1 MNKNI
6 IKSLL
11 SIAAVAL
18 MWGCE
23 TGYYNENYL
32 DGYQNNNEITDVRN
46 IELTL
51 DADHY
56 AAIAKN
62 STNKTIAQ
70 DDSEDTV
77 NALVALGKNH
87 YFASA
92 DHAAMFLPAYLD
104 QLYPTY
110 DNGSVALVNYTL
122 AVDVPADVVAMNAAT
137 EYTLTEDDYK
147 TIWGSETEYVSALT
161 PSTVNK
167 LKSALVATEGMEA
180 GSYVAVTY
188 NYSASEPSTGDE
200 EQGGENGDVEQPA
213 SSYTSVLGTA
223 VLNDVVEV
231 KGYISAVSSQGPIVT
246 DNGGS
251 VILYKATGFEVGDE
265 VTVNG
270 TITAYNCGF
279 QLDTTKG
286 ATAEKTGTVATAI
299 TYPTPVEITGAM
311 ADELLTTRTENE
323 YAQFVKIVG
332 TTAISGNYYNLN
344 IDGATTAVGSY
355 YGLTDEQKAKLTDGE
370 VTTVYGYFFSISK
383 TGGAPKYINF
393 IVTHINE
400 EPAIAPANNYT
411 TVLGSAVLNDV
422 VEVKGYISA
431 VSSQGP
437 ILTDNGGSVLLYK
450 TTGYEIGDE
459 VTVNGTIASYNK
471 GFQIGTTGLT
481 IEKTGTTTVNY
492 PTAVELTGAMA
503 DELLTSRVEDEYAQY
518 VKISGTAS
526 VSGNYYN
533 FNIDGATTAVGS
545 FYGLTDAQKAV
556 IADGGHYT
564 VYGYFVTI
572 SVYAGAPKYINF
584 ITVSLEESTAA
595 ASTFAAKVT
604 SEKKYAFFKYN
615 GTAFEATDIVAVQ
628 PAEMTEM
635 GQTYGSFT
643 NPQQDNYLPKF
654 LAQKY
659 PYAQDGKSVYVA
671 YRCYASGATTW
682 KVDHYTYTTEWS
694 KVIYFENKTDQFR
707 KGEGKWNI
715 DRTLEI
721 NLPNGDAYTKA
732 FYQYCVN
739 WVYDNK
745 DVALGAPARDNAGVI
760 ITTDIVN
767 IGGSKPAGNYWV
779 SNYGNNEF
787 YTGASAYYGNID
799 WRVSAVRGGF
809 TAAGMGDLTDD
820 QIQEKLKEH
829 TAEVFGAVLSY
840 VYPDMTP
847 EEYKKVVI
855 NFYAYG
861 PNVTYTCAYNVTGT
875 GTFEFVADS
884 MVAL

>member
-11 SIAAVAL
+11 SLAAVAL

-46 IELTL
+46 LELTL

-62 STNKTIAQ
+62 STNKSIAQ
-70 DDSEDTV
+70 EEGDEAVS
-77 NALVALGKNH
+77 ALNSLSKNH

-92 DHAAMFLPAYLD
+92 EYAAMFIPAYLD

-147 TIWGSETEYVSALT
+147 AIWGDETEYVSALT

-167 LKSALVATEGMEA
+167 LKSVLVAPEGMEA
-180 GSYVAVTY
+180 GSYMAVTY
-188 NYSASEPSTGDE
+188 NYSASEPTSDE
-200 EQGGENGDVEQPA
+200 EQGGENEGEQPA
-213 SSYTSVLGTA
+213 SSYTSVLGSA

-231 KGYISAVSSQGPIVT
+231 RGYISAVSSQGPIVT

-251 VILYKATGFEVGDE
+251 VILYKATDLEVGDE

-279 QLDTTKG
+279 QLDTSKG
-286 ATAEKTGTVATAI
+286 ATFEKTGTVATAI

-311 ADELLTTRTENE
+311 ADELLTSRTENE

-344 IDGATTAVGSY
+344 LEGATTAVGSY

-370 VTTVYGYFFSISK
+370 LTTVYGYFFSISK

-400 EPAIAPANNYT
+400 EPAVAPANDYT
-411 TVLGSAVLNDV
+411 TVLGTAVLNDV
-422 VEVKGYISA
+422 VDVKGYISA
-431 VSSQGP
+431 VSAQGP
-437 ILTDNGGSVLLYK
+437 ILTDNGGSVLLFK

-459 VTVNGTIASYNK
+459 VTVNGTISSYNK

-481 IEKTGTTTVNY
+481 IEKTGTTTVTY

-526 VSGNYYN
+526 ISGNYYN

-564 VYGYFVTI
+564 IYGYFVTI

-584 ITVSLEESTAA
+584 ITVALEENTPTAT
-595 ASTFAAKVT
+595 TFAAKVT

-643 NPQQDNYLPKF
+643 NPQQDNYLPKY

-671 YRCYASGATTW
+671 YRCYANSVTSW

-715 DRTLEI
+715 DRTLEL
-721 NLPNGDAYTKA
+721 NLPNGDAFTKS

-767 IGGSKPAGNYWV
+767 INGAKPSGNYWV

-787 YTGASAYYGNID
+787 YTGASAYYGNMD

-809 TAAGMGDLTDD
+809 TAAGMGELTDE

-829 TAEVFGAVLSY
+829 TAEVFGAVLSCL
-840 VYPDMTP
+840 YPDMTP

-855 NFYAYG
+855 NFYVYG
-861 PNVTYTCAYNVTGT
+861 PNVTYTCAYTVTGT
-875 GTFEFVADS
+875 GAFEYVADS